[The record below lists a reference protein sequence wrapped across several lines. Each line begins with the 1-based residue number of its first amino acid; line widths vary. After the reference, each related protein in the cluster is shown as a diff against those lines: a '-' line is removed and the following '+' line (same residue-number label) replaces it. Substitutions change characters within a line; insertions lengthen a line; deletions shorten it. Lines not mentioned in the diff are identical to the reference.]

1 MAYASKYYDPQKAH
15 EYYMQH
21 RKLKGKTRSRSQLT
35 DEGKEALDYVK
46 EQLKAER
53 DRIREQAQKSM
64 QVQIDRLKAAIS
76 KGNLSDAEKV
86 KLRNTIK
93 TLRSVYK
100 QIKQATANNYKK
112 NLEAETDKIYASHT
126 KSKKSKK

>member
-53 DRIREQAQKSM
+53 DRIRDTNRQTQS
-64 QVQIDRLKAAIS
+64 S
-76 KGNLSDAEKV
+76 NL
-86 KLRNTIK
+86 
-93 TLRSVYK
+93 
-100 QIKQATANNYKK
+100 
-112 NLEAETDKIYASHT
+112 
-126 KSKKSKK
+126 